1 MSLDKSKSLD
11 TPSQPSEWLLSK
23 QEIKENEK
31 KFGIDVEKLEPLCT
45 IDENVEWSSCYEKQY
60 DGPSKH

>member
-45 IDENVEWSSCYEKQY
+45 VGEM
-60 DGPSKH
+60 